1 MAFFSNYASFL
12 PLSLLILSFSLLQTT
27 LSLYPL
33 FTICSPSGN
42 YTSNTPYST
51 NLKKTLS
58 QLYLK
63 TPPKGFGRA
72 IFGPTESRAH
82 GLALCRGDVSPKD
95 CAACMAEAGREATQ
109 RCPNN
114 KAVVVWY
121 DDCYVKYSDV
131 DFFGKIDA
139 QNRFYM
145 WNLRNVSNYGGEFIQ
160 KTTCLL
166 KELAGEASES
176 KKMFASGEVEFDGGK
191 NKIYGMAQCSRD
203 LSKVDCKKCVDDA
216 VGELPLCCEGK
227 EGGRVVGGSCSIRYE
242 IYPFLHL

>member
-12 PLSLLILSFSLLQTT
+12 PLSLLILYFSLLQTT
-27 LSLYPL
+27 LSLDPL
-33 FTICSPSGN
+33 FTICSTSGN

-63 TPPKGFGRA
+63 TPPTGFGLA
-72 IFGPTESRAH
+72 ISGPPESRAH

-95 CAACMAEAGREATQ
+95 CAACVAEAGGAAAQ
-109 RCPNN
+109 RCPGN
-114 KAVVVWY
+114 KAAVVWY
-121 DDCYVKYSDV
+121 DACYLKYSDV
-131 DFFGKIDA
+131 DFFGKIDT

-145 WNLRNVSNYGGEFIQ
+145 WNLRNVSDYGGEFSQ
-160 KTTCLL
+160 KTTGLL
-166 KELAGEASES
+166 RKLAGEASES
-176 KKMFASGEVEFDGGK
+176 EKMFASGEVEFDGGK
-191 NKIYGMAQCSRD
+191 KKIYGMAQCGRD

-242 IYPFLHL
+242 IYQFLYL